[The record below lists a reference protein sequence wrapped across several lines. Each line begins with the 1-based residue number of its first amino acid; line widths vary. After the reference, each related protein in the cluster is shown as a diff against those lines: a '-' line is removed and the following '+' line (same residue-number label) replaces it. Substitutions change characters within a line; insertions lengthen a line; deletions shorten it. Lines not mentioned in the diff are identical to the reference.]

1 MANLMDNDNMKIL
14 KRLLFAL
21 LMIPIVFTYIITVII
36 GPIIIFLLF
45 IILHPIIGSIL
56 WIITGKY
63 YNYGE
68 CFDCI
73 CIKHERVFLDM
84 ENYLRKK
91 LLHEEL

>member
-1 MANLMDNDNMKIL
+1 MKIL

-21 LMIPIVFTYIITVII
+21 LMIPIVFTYIITAII
-36 GPIIIFLLF
+36 GSIISCLFF
-45 IILHPIIGSIL
+45 IILYPIIGSIL

-63 YNYGE
+63 CNYGE

>member
-1 MANLMDNDNMKIL
+1 MKIL

-21 LMIPIVFTYIITVII
+21 LMIPIVFTYIITAII
-36 GPIIIFLLF
+36 GYLF
-45 IILHPIIGSIL
+45 FRMLYPIIGSIL

-63 YNYGE
+63 CNSSE

-91 LLHEEL
+91 LLREEL